1 MLHQPTLLHSFKGD
15 IQSLFT
21 DSREL
26 SMSSAK
32 TIADILAFAELIDA
46 KSFIGNPFTSQPM
59 YVAACAFLAEA
70 AAHASQPASRAQTP
84 PEVPINGLSTAEK
97 VEKIERQSKPD
108 HHLTGKHTLLATAAN
123 QNYQRCY
130 KALKALNSYWAG
142 TRYILTALDQKSKG
156 IMDPLLFTSDDI
168 DSEMPSTE
176 LNFTTPGWRRSTS
189 HSASMGSSSTSGPL
203 SRLKRLV
210 DSPGTNLW
218 SPKMDPSQAI
228 GWSLSGTTNSPA
240 PNLSFLYQMGHGET
254 DAQQSP
260 SSKDR
265 AQYEATRTPLPGQTA
280 GVATGQASDLDG
292 HASDPI
298 AQYSGVLQSSQ
309 STRKLPAI
317 MPPPP
322 TKHAPS
328 PMDLASNAETD
339 MFLGLNASYNPNPPQ
354 PSTHPLDSY
363 EPNVHPNQAHT
374 PQPPMPNHDY
384 SHVTPDPN
392 QYYIGTPGHLQAGA
406 MPASYS
412 DMMIESQ
419 DIDMMHQQ
427 GFEFPGCDMIPWLEY
442 LPQDVLS
449 YFGEPQGGD
458 TSMMDQSGTVPG
470 PGLPRN

>member
-1 MLHQPTLLHSFKGD
+1 
-15 IQSLFT
+15 
-21 DSREL
+21 
-26 SMSSAK
+26 MSSAK

-84 PEVPINGLSTAEK
+84 PELHTNGLSPAKKAER
-97 VEKIERQSKPD
+97 IEGQSRSDP
-108 HHLTGKHTLLATAAN
+108 HLTAKHTLLATAAN

-156 IMDPLLFTSDDI
+156 IMDPLLFTSEDI

-203 SRLKRLV
+203 SRLRRLAEN
-210 DSPGTNLW
+210 PGTNFW

-228 GWSLSGTTNSPA
+228 GWSLTGTTNSPA
-240 PNLSFLYQMGHGET
+240 PNLSFLYQLGHGET

-260 SSKDR
+260 GSKDGT
-265 AQYEATRTPLPGQTA
+265 QYDATKTPLPGQIAAVTA
-280 GVATGQASDLDG
+280 GQATDLDR

-298 AQYSGVLQSSQ
+298 AQYPGVLQSSQ
-309 STRKLPAI
+309 STRKLLGV

-322 TKHAPS
+322 TRQAPS
-328 PMDLASNAETD
+328 PMDFASNAEAD
-339 MFLGLNASYNPNPPQ
+339 LFLGLNASYNPNSAQ
-354 PSTHPLDSY
+354 PSTHSLDSY
-363 EPNVHPNQAHT
+363 DSSVHPNQAHA
-374 PQPPMPNHDY
+374 PQAPMPNHDY

-392 QYYIGTPGHLQAGA
+392 QYYIGTPGHSQTGA
-406 MPASYS
+406 MPTPYS

-427 GFEFPGCDMIPWLEY
+427 GFAFPGGDMIPWLEY

-449 YFGEPQGGD
+449 YFGEAQGD
-458 TSMMDQSGTVPG
+458 TSMMDQSGTVPA
-470 PGLPRN
+470 PGLQ